1 MNAIQDY
8 GYLEGMSIRGRTVI
22 GWDSPVPGHI
32 DCLAFSPIYAFT
44 TPQILTGAHNGAEEG
59 EIHLLHRRGTF
70 MAEGTSLTDRGSEVC
85 GVHAADSPQR
95 PPSNVDGHSP
105 NMSSQTRL
113 NATRTGIQRLM
124 DITRSSPTPSQL
136 RSWWCRSD
144 CGLVWEGG
152 KPDVLAEK
160 SIERS
165 KANEASETNKQR
177 RERSSRT
184 SGMLQT
190 MESRMKIAVDVHK
203 RPCLGPAFE
212 DFVAVTHISPPKN
225 QLVKIADQITG
236 SPNHQYSR

>member
-1 MNAIQDY
+1 
-8 GYLEGMSIRGRTVI
+8 MSIRGRTVI

-105 NMSSQTRL
+105 NMSSKMRL
-113 NATRTGIQRLM
+113 NATRTGI
-124 DITRSSPTPSQL
+124 TPSQL
-136 RSWWCRSD
+136 GSRWCRSD

-184 SGMLQT
+184 SGTLQT
-190 MESRMKIAVDVHK
+190 MGSRMKIAVDVHK
-203 RPCLGPAFE
+203 RPCLGPAFR
-212 DFVAVTHISPPKN
+212 DFVAVTHISPPKIN
-225 QLVKIADQITG
+225 
-236 SPNHQYSR
+236 